1 MQSLSEGTRTCHD
14 HRTWVE
20 MLKDSAM
27 GHPLPWTPT
36 VGPDMREDVEQCDAI
51 IIGAGVTGLYQLYYL
66 RQRGLSVRVYEEGG
80 AWAAPGIGIAT
91 RARASTL
98 RVTPTAMP
106 SRRPSC
112 RNGTGKNS
120 IPASRRTSA
129 TSISN
134 TCQV

>member
-1 MQSLSEGTRTCHD
+1 MGESLQQTPAAGTEL
-14 HRTWVE
+14 VE
-20 MLKDSAM
+20 
-27 GHPLPWTPT
+27 
-36 VGPDMREDVEQCDAI
+36 EVEQFDVI
-51 IIGAGVTGLYQLYYL
+51 IIGAGVTGLYQLYCL

-112 RNGTGKNS
+112 RNGTGNNS

-129 TSISN
+129 T
-134 TCQV
+134 